1 MVIGPNRLIIDGFSS
16 FSVKFPLSKFVWFD
30 GKYVTLDK
38 AKVPVT
44 THAIHYG
51 TSVFE
56 GIRAY
61 WNSKNL
67 FVFRL
72 EDHMKRFRNSG
83 KFYSISLN
91 FTNKQIENA
100 IINLCKKNNIKKTC
114 YIRPFYF
121 VGDYGINLHVTEKA
135 PTNVAIF
142 MFPFGDLF
150 NKKGITAG
158 VSSWR
163 KFSVSSTPPQAKMG
177 GNYLNSIL
185 ATQEAK
191 RNGYDEAILLD
202 KLGNVSEAPG
212 ENIFIV
218 KDDEIITPPLSSS
231 ALAGITRDSIF
242 ELAEDRGYKV
252 VIREITRSELY
263 IADEVFLSGT
273 AAEITPIIRIDQ
285 NIVGNGK
292 TGIITSE
299 LIADY
304 TDVVMNRNKKY
315 SEWLTPV
322 Y

>member
-1 MVIGPNRLIIDGFSS
+1 MKFS
-16 FSVKFPLSKFVWFD
+16 LSKFVWFD
-30 GKYVTLDK
+30 GKFVTLDK

-51 TSVFE
+51 TSIFE

-72 EDHMKRFRNSG
+72 QDHIKRFRNSG
-83 KFYSISLN
+83 KYYSISLN
-91 FTNKQIENA
+91 YSDKQIENA
-100 IINLCKKNNIKKTC
+100 IVNLCKKNKMKKSC

-121 VGDYGINLHVTEKA
+121 VGNYGINLHVTEKA

-150 NKKGITAG
+150 NKNGITAG

-163 KFSVSSTPPQAKMG
+163 KFSVTSTPPQAKMG

-185 ATQEAK
+185 TTQEAK

-202 KLGNVSEAPG
+202 KFANVSEAPG

-218 KDDEIITPPLSSS
+218 KDDKIITPPHTSS

-242 ELAEDRGYKV
+242 LLAEDIGYKV
-252 VIREITRSELY
+252 EVRDINRSELY

-273 AAEITPIIRIDQ
+273 AAEIIPIISIDQ
-285 NIVGNGK
+285 NKVGNGK
-292 TGIITSE
+292 AGVITKE
-299 LIADY
+299 LMKNY
-304 TDVVMNRNKKY
+304 KDVVMNKNQKY

>member
-1 MVIGPNRLIIDGFSS
+1 M
-16 FSVKFPLSKFVWFD
+16 KFPLSKFVWFD

-51 TSVFE
+51 TSIFE

-67 FVFRL
+67 FLFRL

-100 IINLCKKNNIKKTC
+100 IINLCKKNNMKKSC

-242 ELAEDRGYKV
+242 ELAKDRGYKV

-285 NIVGNGK
+285 NIIGNGK
-292 TGIITSE
+292 AGIITSE
-299 LIADY
+299 LTSDY

>member
-1 MVIGPNRLIIDGFSS
+1 M
-16 FSVKFPLSKFVWFD
+16 KFPLSKFVWFD

-100 IINLCKKNNIKKTC
+100 IINLCKKNNMKKTC

-163 KFSVSSTPPQAKMG
+163 KFSVLSTPPQAKMG

-242 ELAEDRGYKV
+242 ELAKDRGYKV

-285 NIVGNGK
+285 NIIGNGK
-292 TGIITSE
+292 VGIITSE
-299 LIADY
+299 LISDY

>member
-1 MVIGPNRLIIDGFSS
+1 M
-16 FSVKFPLSKFVWFD
+16 KFPLSKFVWLD

-100 IINLCKKNNIKKTC
+100 IINLCKKNNIKKSC

-135 PTNVAIF
+135 PTNVAIV

-163 KFSVSSTPPQAKMG
+163 KFSVLSTPPQAKMG

-218 KDDEIITPPLSSS
+218 KDDEITTPPLSSS

-242 ELAEDRGYKV
+242 ELAKDRGYKV

-285 NIVGNGK
+285 NIIGNGK
-292 TGIITSE
+292 VGIITSE
-299 LIADY
+299 LISDY

>member
-1 MVIGPNRLIIDGFSS
+1 
-16 FSVKFPLSKFVWFD
+16 VKFSLSKFVWFD
-30 GKYVTLDK
+30 GKFVTLDK

-67 FVFRL
+67 FIFRL
-72 EDHMKRFRNSG
+72 EDHIKRFRNSG
-83 KFYSISLN
+83 RYYSISLK
-91 FTNKQIENA
+91 FSNKQIENA
-100 IINLCKKNNIKKTC
+100 IINLCKKNKMKKSC

-121 VGDYGINLHVTEKA
+121 VGEYGINLHVTEKA
-135 PTNVAIF
+135 PTIVAIF

-163 KFSVSSTPPQAKMG
+163 KFSVSTTPPQAKMG

-218 KDDEIITPPLSSS
+218 KNNQIITPPLSSS

-242 ELAEDRGYKV
+242 QLAKDRGYKV
-252 VIREITRSELY
+252 VIREISRSELY
-263 IADEVFLSGT
+263 ISEEVFLSGT
-273 AAEITPIIRIDQ
+273 AAEITPIIRIDK
-285 NIVGNGK
+285 NEIGNGRVG
-292 TGIITSE
+292 TITSE
-299 LIADY
+299 IMSDY
-304 TDVVMNRNKKY
+304 TDLVMNRNEKY
-315 SEWLTPV
+315 SEWLTRV

>member
-1 MVIGPNRLIIDGFSS
+1 MVICPNRLIIDSLSS
-16 FSVKFPLSKFVWFD
+16 FSVKFPLSKFVWLD

-67 FVFRL
+67 FIFRL
-72 EDHMKRFRNSG
+72 EDHLKRLRNSG

-91 FTNKQIENA
+91 FTNRQIENA
-100 IINLCKKNNIKKTC
+100 IINLCKKNNMKKTC

-212 ENIFIV
+212 ENIFII

-242 ELAEDRGYKV
+242 KLAEDRGYKI

-273 AAEITPIIRIDQ
+273 AAEIIPIIRINQ
-285 NIVGNGK
+285 NIIGNGK
-292 TGIITSE
+292 IGIITSE
-299 LIADY
+299 LISEY
-304 TDVVMNRNKKY
+304 TDVVMNRNKSY